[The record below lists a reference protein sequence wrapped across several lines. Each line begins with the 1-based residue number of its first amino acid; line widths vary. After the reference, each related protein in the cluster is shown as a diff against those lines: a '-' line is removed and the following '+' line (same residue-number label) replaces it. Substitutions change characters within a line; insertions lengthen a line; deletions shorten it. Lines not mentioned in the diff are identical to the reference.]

1 MTKGEAEM
9 MIIREDLVAQGLS
22 VPIRFL
28 DDKAHYQLDHSHTLK
43 IEEEFTSSNE
53 LNDDGMNMII
63 TINDP
68 DRWWLA
74 NREAFAYS
82 IDFGWN

>member
-1 MTKGEAEM
+1 M

-22 VPIRFL
+22 VPIQFL
-28 DDKAHYQLDHSHTLK
+28 DNKALYQLDHSHTLK

-68 DRWWLA
+68 DRNWK

-82 IDFGWN
+82 IDFGWYVA

>member
-1 MTKGEAEM
+1 M

-22 VPIRFL
+22 VPIQFL
-28 DDKAHYQLDHSHTLK
+28 
-43 IEEEFTSSNE
+43 
-53 LNDDGMNMII
+53 DDGMNMII

>member
-1 MTKGEAEM
+1 M
-9 MIIREDLVAQGLS
+9 MIIREDLVAEDLA
-22 VPIRFL
+22 VPIQFL
-28 DDKAHYQLDHSHTLK
+28 DDKAHYYLDHSHTLK
-43 IEEEFTSSNE
+43 IEEGFTSSNE

-68 DRWWLA
+68 DRNWK

>member
-1 MTKGEAEM
+1 M
-9 MIIREDLVAQGLS
+9 MIIREDLVAEDLA
-22 VPIRFL
+22 VPIQFL
-28 DDKAHYQLDHSHTLK
+28 DDKAHYYLDHSHTLK
-43 IEEEFTSSNE
+43 IEEGFTSSNE

-68 DRWWLA
+68 DRNWK

-82 IDFGWN
+82 IDFDWYVA

>member
-1 MTKGEAEM
+1 M

-22 VPIRFL
+22 APIQFL

-53 LNDDGMNMII
+53 LNEDGMNMII

-68 DRWWLA
+68 DRSWE

-82 IDFGWN
+82 IDFDWYVA

>member
-1 MTKGEAEM
+1 M

-22 VPIRFL
+22 APIQFL

-43 IEEEFTSSNE
+43 IEEGFTSSNE
-53 LNDDGMNMII
+53 LNGDGMNMII
-63 TINDP
+63 IINDP
-68 DRWWLA
+68 DRSWE

-82 IDFGWN
+82 IDFDWYVA